1 MMNELSS
8 SAKGVFI
15 VRVFGLRPG
24 YTFLIETCNDK
35 TALNVSLPHFG
46 LGPLL
51 HNKPVINV
59 VI

>member
-15 VRVFGLRPG
+15 VRVFGFMALC

-35 TALNVSLPHFG
+35 TALNAPPYDFG
-46 LGPLL
+46 LGPFL
-51 HNKPVINV
+51 HNTSAK
-59 VI
+59 